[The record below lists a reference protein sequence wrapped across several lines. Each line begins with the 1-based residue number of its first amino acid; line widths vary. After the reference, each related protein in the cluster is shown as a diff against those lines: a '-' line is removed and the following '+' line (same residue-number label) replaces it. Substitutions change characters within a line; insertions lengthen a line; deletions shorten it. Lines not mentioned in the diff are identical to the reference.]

1 MSTHLQ
7 NMRRSFLELEDRGM
21 TFTEAHKVYVV
32 LSSLDSSWDVLVTSL
47 ESMQERDLT
56 MAYLIG
62 RLLEEEQK
70 WLERHPG
77 KGGENAQH
85 RPAST
90 TVQNA
95 GRAPETVN
103 TVKRCYRCGST
114 EHLQRGYPERRNR
127 GAARQGHRTTQHM
140 WSGSPASFSLAA
152 SMTEDTR
159 NTWLLNSGQANI

>member
-32 LSSLDSSWDVLVTSL
+32 LSLLDSSWDVLVTSAQ
-47 ESMQERDLT
+47 SMQERDLT
-56 MAYLIG
+56 MAYLTG
-62 RLLEEEQK
+62 QLLEEEQK
-70 WLERHPG
+70 RLERHPG

-114 EHLQRGYPERRNR
+114 EHLQRGCPERRKEEQR
-127 GAARQGHRTTQHM
+127 DKGTG
-140 WSGSPASFSLAA
+140 
-152 SMTEDTR
+152 
-159 NTWLLNSGQANI
+159 LLNTCGAVLQHHFPRQHQRLKTPGTLGC